1 MDAQRLARGL
11 GWFSIG
17 LGLTELV
24 APGWLGEKIGMGP
37 RTGLLRTL
45 GAREALTGVGALQ
58 QARPIGPIWARVA
71 GDVMDLAVL
80 AAAARSYD
88 AQRNRLALAA
98 AAVLGVTVLDVVCAL
113 KLQQNRYG
121 WA

>member
-17 LGLTELV
+17 LGVTEML

-45 GAREALTGVGALQ
+45 GARETLTGVVALTQ
-58 QARPIGPIWARVA
+58 PRPVGPIWGRVA

-80 AAAARSYD
+80 GKAAREYGT
-88 AQRNRLALAA
+88 QKNRLAGAA
-98 AAVLGVTVLDVVCAL
+98 AAVLGVTLLDVVCAL
-113 KLQQNRYG
+113 KLQQ
-121 WA
+121 A